1 MKKQARDAREKY
13 VVRLESAER
22 ERLRGLVRAGK
33 TAAYTVRHAHILLA
47 VDESRG
53 GAGLTDVRAAE
64 ALGVSVRA
72 IEQLRRRLVE
82 QGLDACLE
90 RKKQD
95 RPSVEPK
102 FDGEQEAR
110 LIALACSQAPDG
122 RERWSL
128 RLLADRAV
136 ELKIVESTSHET
148 VRQVLSKTRSS
159 RT

>member
-1 MKKQARDAREKY
+1 MKKKAQDARKKY
-13 VVRLESAER
+13 VVRLKASER
-22 ERLRGLVRAGK
+22 ERLHAMVRAGK
-33 TAAYTVRHAHILLA
+33 TAAYKIRHANILLA

-53 GAGLTDVRAAE
+53 GVGLTDERAAE
-64 ALGVSVRA
+64 ALGVSVRTV
-72 IEQLRRRLVE
+72 EQLRRRLVE
-82 QGLDACLE
+82 QGLEACLE

-102 FDGEQEAR
+102 FDGEQEAK
-110 LIALACSQAPDG
+110 LIALACSKAPDG

>member
-1 MKKQARDAREKY
+1 MKQQAKDGRKKY
-13 VVRLESAER
+13 VVRLKPRER
-22 ERLRGLVRAGK
+22 EHLRGLVKAGR
-33 TAAYTVRHAHILLA
+33 TAAYKIRHAHVLLA
-47 VDESRG
+47 VDQSRG
-53 GAGLTDVRAAE
+53 GPALTDERAAA
-64 ALGVSVRA
+64 ALGVSVGT
-72 IEQLRRRLVE
+72 IEQLRKRLVE
-82 QGLDACLE
+82 RGLDACLE

-95 RPSVEPK
+95 RPSVEPT

-110 LIALACSQAPDG
+110 LIALACSRAPDG

-136 ELKIVESTSHET
+136 ELKIVDSTSHET

>member
-1 MKKQARDAREKY
+1 MKKKTQDARKKY
-13 VVRLESAER
+13 VVRLKAPER
-22 ERLRGLVRAGK
+22 ERLRAMVSAGK
-33 TAAYTVRHAHILLA
+33 AAAYKVRHANILLA

-53 GAGLTDVRAAE
+53 GAGLTDERAAK
-64 ALGVSVRA
+64 ALSVSVRA

-82 QGLDACLE
+82 QGLEACLE

-110 LIALACSQAPDG
+110 LIALACSKAPDG

-136 ELKIVESTSHET
+136 ELKIVDSTSHET

>member
-1 MKKQARDAREKY
+1 MKRKAQDARKKY
-13 VVRLESAER
+13 VVRLDPAER
-22 ERLRGLVRAGK
+22 ERLRALVKAGK
-33 TAAYTVRHAHILLA
+33 AAAYKIRHANILLA
-47 VDESRG
+47 VDEAPG
-53 GAGLTDVRAAE
+53 GPALTDERAAR
-64 ALGVSVRA
+64 ALSVSVGT

-82 QGLDACLE
+82 QGLEACLQ
-90 RKKQD
+90 RKPQD

-102 FDGEQEAR
+102 FDGEKEAR
-110 LIALACSQAPDG
+110 LITLACSKAPDG

-136 ELKIVESTSHET
+136 ELRIVESVSHET

>member
-1 MKKQARDAREKY
+1 MKRKAQDARKKY
-13 VVRLESAER
+13 VVRLKRTER
-22 ERLRGLVRAGK
+22 EQLRAMVSAGK
-33 TAAYTVRHAHILLA
+33 AAAYKIRHANILLA

-53 GAGLTDVRAAE
+53 GAGLTDERAAK
-64 ALGVSVRA
+64 ALGVSVRT

-82 QGLDACLE
+82 QGLEACLE
-90 RKKQD
+90 RKKQA
-95 RPSVEPK
+95 RPSVARQ

-110 LIALACSQAPDG
+110 LIALACSKAPDG

-128 RLLADRAV
+128 RLLANRAV
-136 ELKIVESTSHET
+136 ELRIVEATSHET

>member
-1 MKKQARDAREKY
+1 MKTKSPDARKKY
-13 VVRLESAER
+13 VVRLKASER
-22 ERLRGLVRAGK
+22 ERLRAMVSAGK
-33 TAAYTVRHAHILLA
+33 AAAYKIRHANILLA

-53 GAGLTDVRAAE
+53 GAGLTDERAAM
-64 ALGVSVRA
+64 ALSVSVRT

-90 RKKQD
+90 RQKQA

-110 LIALACSQAPDG
+110 LIALACSKAPDG

-128 RLLADRAV
+128 RLLAGRAV
-136 ELKIVESTSHET
+136 ELKIVDSTSHET
-148 VRQVLSKTRSS
+148 VRRVLSKTRSS

>member
-1 MKKQARDAREKY
+1 MKKKSQDARKKY
-13 VVRLESAER
+13 VVRLKASER
-22 ERLRGLVRAGK
+22 ERLRAMVRAGK
-33 TAAYTVRHAHILLA
+33 TAVYKIRHANILLA

-53 GAGLTDVRAAE
+53 GSRLTDERAAK
-64 ALGVSVRA
+64 ALGVSVRTV
-72 IEQLRRRLVE
+72 EHLRRRLVE
-82 QGLDACLE
+82 QGLDACLA
-90 RKKQD
+90 RKKQV
-95 RPSVEPK
+95 RPSIEPK

-110 LIALACSQAPDG
+110 LIALACSKAPDG

-136 ELKIVESTSHET
+136 ELKIVDSTSHET

>member
-1 MKKQARDAREKY
+1 MKKRAKDVRKKH
-13 VVRLESAER
+13 VVRLSAPER
-22 ERLRGLVRAGK
+22 ERLRAMVSVGK
-33 TAAYTVRHAHILLA
+33 AAAYKVRHANILLA

-53 GAGLTDVRAAE
+53 GAGLTDERAAK
-64 ALGVSVRA
+64 ALSVSVGT

-110 LIALACSQAPDG
+110 LIALACSKAPDG

>member
-1 MKKQARDAREKY
+1 MKKQAQDGRKKY

-33 TAAYTVRHAHILLA
+33 AAAYKIRHAHILLA
-47 VDESRG
+47 VDESPG
-53 GAGLTDVRAAE
+53 GPGLTDQRAAE
-64 ALGVSVRA
+64 ALDVSVGT

-95 RPSVEPK
+95 RPSVAPK

-110 LIALACSQAPDG
+110 LIALACSKAPDG

-136 ELKIVESTSHET
+136 ELKIVDSTSHET